1 VSATTEDKWLDDA
14 GTTDAGTTTGW
25 LGAIDDPDF
34 RIRICRGA
42 WQRAGNPFFVW
53 GAVAVCTEH
62 KKPFPDWVMGYL
74 RDVAQRMTSD
84 DAAAATD
91 LRAVLPGIMGFP
103 TKPGPG
109 HPLARDKDDALLFAG
124 WFAIEIVDRGLEP
137 TEALRKAAE
146 RLPPEAADR
155 DEKTLW
161 RWLMKA
167 VDLKRRPSTNA
178 QWRAALRNRYGVFTT
193 FALLDTVKKIRG
205 DSGLDKVSR
214 DSG

>member
-1 VSATTEDKWLDDA
+1 VSAATEDKWIDPA
-14 GTTDAGTTTGW
+14 GT
-25 LGAIDDPDF
+25 PDF
-34 RIRICRGA
+34 YMRTCRGG
-42 WQRAGNPFFVW
+42 WQKEGNPFFVW
-53 GAVAVCTEH
+53 RAVAVCTEH
-62 KKPFPDWVMGYL
+62 KKPFPDWVMEYL
-74 RDVAQRMTSD
+74 GDVAQRMTSD

-103 TKPGPG
+103 AKPGPG
-109 HPLARDKDDALLFAG
+109 HPLTRPKNDEVLLAG
-124 WFAIEIVDRGLEP
+124 WFAIEIVVNGLEP

-178 QWRAALRNRYGVFTT
+178 QWRAALRSRCGDLAAFV
-193 FALLDTVKKIRG
+193 AVDILLKQKSRED
-205 DSGLDKVSR
+205 LDRVSR